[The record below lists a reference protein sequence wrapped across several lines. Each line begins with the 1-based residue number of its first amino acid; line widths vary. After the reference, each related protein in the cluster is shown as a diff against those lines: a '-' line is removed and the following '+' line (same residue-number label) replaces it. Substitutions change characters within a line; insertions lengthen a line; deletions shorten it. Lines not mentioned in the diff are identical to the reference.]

1 MSLYVGTSGW
11 AYPEWRPG
19 FYPAGMPQSRFL
31 AHYASVLG
39 ACEINATHYKVQSPE
54 AVARWA
60 ADVPDG
66 FRFAAKAHRR
76 LTHVRSLPPHAG
88 GAAFLEG
95 FLASLAPLGDR
106 LGAVLFQFP
115 PARER
120 DDGALG
126 EFLACLPPDLPFAV
140 EFRHESWLDT
150 VVEARIAEAGGT
162 VCVGETTGAVLPR
175 LPEGRLAYVRMRARA
190 LRARGPRRAGATCW
204 STRRPTAPSTP
215 SRSTRG
221 CPPGTPS
228 RGWGSRSGWWAPGTD
243 PGRTYAWP
251 AGILV
256 KIIFPEGL
264 CRTLVTST
272 VTSCPTEPR
281 PPSTTIIVP
290 SWR

>member
-1 MSLYVGTSGW
+1 MSLHVGTSGW

-60 ADVPDG
+60 ADVPEG

-126 EFLACLPPDLPFAV
+126 EFLACLPPALPFAI

-162 VCVGETTGAVLPR
+162 VCVGETTGAVPPR
-175 LPEGRLAYVRMRARA
+175 LPEGRLAYVRLRAEHYEPEARA
-190 LRARGPRRAGATCW
+190 AWHDLLEHEAAD
-204 STRRPTAPSTP
+204 RPV
-215 SRSTRG
+215 
-221 CPPGTPS
+221 
-228 RGWGSRSGWWAPGTD
+228 
-243 PGRTYAWP
+243 YAFTKHEGVP
-251 AGILV
+251 AGDPFAGVGLAEWLV
-256 KIIFPEGL
+256 GA
-264 CRTLVTST
+264 RD
-272 VTSCPTEPR
+272 
-281 PPSTTIIVP
+281 
-290 SWR
+290 